1 MKSRC
6 FVARF
11 VKGGW
16 MADEADMRLDGT
28 KGGGATSHASHASQ
42 RWFGAK
48 VEAMI
53 RLVPAKRKKATS
65 MKKQKYIQ

>member
-1 MKSRC
+1 
-6 FVARF
+6 
-11 VKGGW
+11 

-28 KGGGATSHASHASQ
+28 KGGGATSHASQ

-53 RLVPAKRKKATS
+53 LLVPAKRKKATS
-65 MKKQKYIQ
+65 EKAKTYTIARNRTEC

>member
-1 MKSRC
+1 
-6 FVARF
+6 
-11 VKGGW
+11 

-65 MKKQKYIQ
+65 MKTQKYIQ

>member
-1 MKSRC
+1 
-6 FVARF
+6 
-11 VKGGW
+11 
-16 MADEADMRLDGT
+16 MADEADMRRDGT
-28 KGGGATSHASHASQ
+28 KGGGAASHASQ

-65 MKKQKYIQ
+65 KKKQKYIQ